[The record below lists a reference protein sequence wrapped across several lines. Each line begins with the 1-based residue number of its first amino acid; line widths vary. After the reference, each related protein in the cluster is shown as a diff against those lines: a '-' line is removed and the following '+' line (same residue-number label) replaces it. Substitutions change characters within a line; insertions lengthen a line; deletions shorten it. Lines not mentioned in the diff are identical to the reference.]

1 MDPTLHAFARARL
14 VLGGEGARRRLVASA
29 FGDPAELWRRVRL
42 PLFDPARM
50 DDGPGLPP
58 QDDPLL
64 AFDWICG
71 RRRDA
76 GAFYTPPDL
85 AQAIVDALPGDGP
98 LWDPATGGGVFLRA
112 ALRKAPAHERA
123 ALATGGLF
131 ALDTDELSVHVAQA
145 VVALEA
151 GVGRAVQANIR
162 VGNALVEAAPTVT
175 RAATNPP
182 FLTRLKQLTA
192 IDPELARRLG
202 AKAYTDVSTI
212 IAQRMLEAAEHVGV
226 ILPMS
231 MVAARDAAPLR
242 DAFDRRGVGA
252 VWTLPEGSFEGVG
265 APTIAVIT
273 GSAGERWRGRVPLSV
288 GTFPPGAPWPTR
300 LADLDLPALHADT
313 SGRLAD
319 VATATADFRDEFY
332 ALQGK
337 VREGGGG
344 LRVHTSGLIDLGCS
358 LWGSRSAKIHGE
370 KFLHPSVSPADLHP
384 RQRAQLAPKILVATQ
399 TRVLE
404 AFLDPDGSTLAMTPV
419 LVVRPRTWPLERI
432 LAVILSPVATLWAL
446 RNFRGAGL
454 STDAVKLGAKQL
466 LELPLPA
473 GDLDGIEALV
483 RAGDWEAVA
492 RATTRAYG
500 ADAGLVDW
508 WRDRWL
514 RPGSGTSVVDSAE
527 L

>member
-1 MDPTLHAFARARL
+1 MDPTLHAFVRARL

-29 FGDPAELWRRVRL
+29 FGDPAELWRRLRL

-58 QDDPLL
+58 QPDPLL

-76 GAFYTPPDL
+76 GAFYTPPDV

-112 ALRKAPAHERA
+112 ALRKAPASERKS
-123 ALATGGLF
+123 LATEGLF

-162 VGNALVEAAPTVT
+162 VGDALVEPAPRVT

-192 IDPELARRLG
+192 IDPELGRRLG

-242 DAFDRRGVGA
+242 EAFDRRGVGA
-252 VWTLPEGSFEGVG
+252 VWTLPDDTFEGVG
-265 APTIAVIT
+265 ARTIVVIT
-273 GSAGERWRGRVPLSV
+273 GSAGERWRGRVPTSLGAV
-288 GTFPPGAPWPTR
+288 PAGAPWPTR
-300 LADLDLPALHADT
+300 LADLDLPPLHIT
-313 SGRLAD
+313 TRGRLAD
-319 VATATADFRDEFY
+319 VAGATADFRDEFY

-337 VREGGGG
+337 IREGGDG
-344 LRVHTSGLIDLGCS
+344 LRVHTSGLIDLGRS
-358 LWGSRSAKIHGE
+358 LWGTRSAKIHGE
-370 KFLHPSVSPADLHP
+370 KFQAPTVAPADLHP
-384 RQRAQLAPKILVATQ
+384 RQRPQLAPKLLVATQ

-404 AFLDPDGSTLAMTPV
+404 AFIDADGSTLAMTPV
-419 LVVRPRTWPLERI
+419 LVVSPRGWPLERI

-446 RNFRGAGL
+446 QNYRGAGM

-473 GDLDGIEALV
+473 GDLDGIEAV
-483 RAGDWEAVA
+483 VAAGDWDAVA

-500 ADAGLVDW
+500 ADEALVAW
-508 WRDRWL
+508 WRGRQG
-514 RPGSGTSVVDSAE
+514 PG
-527 L
+527 